1 MMETYHWTIIAILG
15 VKLVSAVLLM
25 AAGKT
30 WIRTAKWVVFGASLT
45 SMGLTF
51 SMLPVLS
58 NGMLRPLEIEYLPL
72 VGIRLGLNL
81 DWISFPFLLTEEFVT
96 FFAIFYGLDYLKE
109 KPNQPLFY
117 GLLLLFAA
125 GMSGTTLANDIFL
138 FYLFWELML
147 IASALLI
154 LNWGDGKRR
163 VGVTLKYFIITHLGS
178 LLVLVGFVILYSH
191 TGMDYFSAMQ
201 TAFDASHTFV
211 PLVSMLFLIGFCV
224 KMAIV
229 PVHIWLP
236 DAHSVAPMPVT
247 IMLAAAMLSMGTYGI
262 LRFPLSFISM
272 EQFSHY
278 GVYLM
283 VFGVLSEIYGAL
295 MALAEKDIKRIIA
308 YSSVS
313 QMGYILFGLGTL
325 TSAGLMGATL
335 HVIYHAIVKA
345 LLFCCVG
352 NIIAATGK
360 RQIDELGG
368 LWGKLGGQGI
378 LVMIGVLSF
387 AGLPALAVFNSEWLI
402 FSSGFQTPYTGLA
415 VLEILGSIL
424 TAGYGLRFL
433 GLIFFNPGKVT
444 EIKPIPF
451 SMRMASFGLAALT
464 VIAGLFPKPI
474 FNVIANE
481 IPLLLGGM
489 LK

>member
-1 MMETYHWTIIAILG
+1 METYHWTIISILV
-15 VKLVSAVLLM
+15 VKIMCALLLISTGNRWPR
-25 AAGKT
+25 A
-30 WIRTAKWVVFGASLT
+30 AKWLAIGASMI

-51 SMLPVLS
+51 STLPVLAR
-58 NGMLRPLEIEYLPL
+58 GALRPLEIEYLPL

-96 FFAIFYGLDYLKE
+96 FFAVIYGMDYLKE
-109 KPNQPLFY
+109 RPNQPVFY

-154 LNWGDGKRR
+154 LNWGDGQQR

-178 LLVLVGFVILYSH
+178 LLVLVGFIILYSH
-191 TGMDYFSAMQ
+191 TGVDYFSAMRA
-201 TAFDASHTFV
+201 AFDASHTFV
-211 PLVSMLFLIGFCV
+211 PLVTMLFLIGFSV

-262 LRFPLSFISM
+262 LRFPLSFISL
-272 EQFSHY
+272 EQFSRY
-278 GVYLM
+278 GIYLM
-283 VFGVLSEIYGAL
+283 GFGVLSEIYGAL

-313 QMGYILFGLGTL
+313 QMGYILFGIGTL
-325 TSAGLMGATL
+325 TSSGLMGATL
-335 HVIYHAIVKA
+335 HVVYHAIVKA

-352 NIIAATGK
+352 NIIAATG
-360 RQIDELGG
+360 RRSIDELGG

-378 LVMIGVLSF
+378 LVMVGVLSF
-387 AGLPALAVFNSEWLI
+387 AGLPALAIFNSEWLI
-402 FSSGFQTPYTGLA
+402 FSSGFQTPYTALA
-415 VLEILGSIL
+415 ILEVLGSLL
-424 TAGYGLRFL
+424 TVGYGLRFL
-433 GLIFFNPGKVT
+433 GKIFFGAEKA
-444 EIKPIPF
+444 IKLRPIPL
-451 SMRMASFGLAALT
+451 SMQAASYGLVILT
-464 VIAGLFPKPI
+464 VLAGLFPRPL
-474 FNVIANE
+474 FDVIANE
-481 IPLLLGGM
+481 IPLLLGGI